1 MTSSTG
7 KVCVLDGTCPS
18 PEACQSESS
27 AGASSV
33 SCTDVSGHPFDFT
46 PPYVSNTC
54 LPSRTFPAAL
64 FQSYNQDSTCTFTGC
79 GTTGY
84 GIVGNIG
91 SQQCQWVKN
100 ITSTWASTIS
110 NVTVETK
117 DTVEYSAF
125 DGAPVGCLECP
136 DNAFNST
143 TTPCR
148 CKMGFWSEQDRLSS
162 TQQFCIPCPYQ
173 ARCLGGN
180 TCAGKFGG
188 MACASCQPG
197 YYTLASSCFICP
209 ETAGLEYVAVAV
221 VGSAAVYWTFQ
232 L

>member
-1 MTSSTG
+1 M
-7 KVCVLDGTCPS
+7 PAF
-18 PEACQSESS
+18 P
-27 AGASSV
+27 
-33 SCTDVSGHPFDFT
+33 HF
-46 PPYVSNTC
+46 
-54 LPSRTFPAAL
+54 SRSL
-64 FQSYNQDSTCTFTGC
+64 LQSYNQDSTCTFTGC

-100 ITSTWASTIS
+100 ITSTWASTMS
-110 NVTVETK
+110 NVTVQTK
-117 DTVEYSAF
+117 DTVDYSAF

-148 CKMGFWSEQDRLSS
+148 CKMGFWSEQDRLGS

-180 TCAGKFGG
+180 TCAGTFRG

-221 VGSAAVYWTFQ
+221 VGVAAVYWTFK